1 MALIQIIYV
10 SSLSD
15 IKLEHDIGKVL
26 ESSIRHNKE
35 NGITGMLLYANGNFL
50 QVLEGEAEAVE
61 KTFTRICADPRHYDI
76 IHLIS
81 EPIAQRHF
89 SQWSMG
95 YQHLSDNYLREFPK
109 YVPFFKFHANDEAI
123 RAKPGIALELLR
135 QFSIDNRW

>member
-1 MALIQIIYV
+1 MALIQLIYV

-15 IKLEHDIGKVL
+15 IKLEHEIGKVL

-35 NGITGMLLYANGNFL
+35 NAITGMLLYANGNFL
-50 QVLEGEAEAVE
+50 QVLEGEAEAVGE
-61 KTFTRICADPRHYDI
+61 TFTRICADPRHCDI

-81 EPIAQRHF
+81 GPIADRHF

-95 YQHLSDNYLREFPK
+95 YQHLSENYLREFPK
-109 YVPFFKFHANDEAI
+109 YAPFFKFHANDEAI

-135 QFSIDNRW
+135 QFSIDNR

>member
-1 MALIQIIYV
+1 MALIQLIYV

-15 IKLEHDIGKVL
+15 IKLEQDIGKIL
-26 ESSIRHNKE
+26 ESSVRHNKE
-35 NGITGMLLYANGNFL
+35 NDITGMLLYANGNFL
-50 QVLEGEAEAVE
+50 QVLEGEAEAVGR
-61 KTFTRICADPRHYDI
+61 TFTRICADPRHYDI

-109 YVPFFKFHANDEAI
+109 YAPFFKFHANDEAI

-135 QFSIDNRW
+135 QFSIDNR

>member
-1 MALIQIIYV
+1 MALIQLIYV

-15 IKLEHDIGKVL
+15 IKLEQDIGKIL
-26 ESSIRHNKE
+26 ESSVRHNKE

-50 QVLEGEAEAVE
+50 QVLEGEAEAVGE
-61 KTFTRICADPRHYDI
+61 SFTRICADPRHYDI

-81 EPIAQRHF
+81 GPIADRHF

-95 YQHLSDNYLREFPK
+95 YQHLSENYLREFPK
-109 YVPFFKFHANDEAI
+109 YAPFFKFHANDEAI
-123 RAKPGIALELLR
+123 CAKSGIALELLR